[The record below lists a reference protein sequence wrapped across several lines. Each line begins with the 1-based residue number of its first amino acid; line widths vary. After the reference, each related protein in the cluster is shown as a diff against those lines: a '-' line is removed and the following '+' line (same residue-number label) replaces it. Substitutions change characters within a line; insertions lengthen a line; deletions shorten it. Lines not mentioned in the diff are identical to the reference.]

1 MVGKRKNDDEKSK
14 NKNTQQVTKRRNN
27 MSEVEHTTPR
37 GQIQLLFHMPCEIS
51 GQLLSSRTSTAKLK
65 NHATVVQQRLGIGEG
80 GGAYSLW
87 DDGNIAWE
95 TEDEDDEVVQEAMWR
110 EDEKANGVDD
120 VGIQKIQREM
130 VAQSVATTKKVDQLG
145 FSLWRRKWRVAYQ
158 STLRLMKK
166 VNTDPDFLEKLPPA
180 IDPTTGIYYNKVP
193 PHLYF
198 SKMEMA
204 VWRNF
209 TSWNLDGDIAYLPG
223 PAEWYPDDY
232 DTTQHGFH
240 VDLDAGRAYE
250 AWEMLAEET
259 EPTNFK
265 WVLPSDDTLVLLPP
279 TKESEEFLSQF
290 YEM

>member
-1 MVGKRKNDDEKSK
+1 
-14 NKNTQQVTKRRNN
+14 
-27 MSEVEHTTPR
+27 
-37 GQIQLLFHMPCEIS
+37 
-51 GQLLSSRTSTAKLK
+51 
-65 NHATVVQQRLGIGEG
+65 
-80 GGAYSLW
+80 
-87 DDGNIAWE
+87 
-95 TEDEDDEVVQEAMWR
+95 MWR

-145 FSLWRRKWRVAYQ
+145 FSLWHRKWRVAYQ
-158 STLRLMKK
+158 SMLQLMKK

-198 SKMEMA
+198 SKTEMA

-259 EPTNFK
+259 EH
-265 WVLPSDDTLVLLPP
+265 
-279 TKESEEFLSQF
+279 QF
-290 YEM
+290 QVGLAIR

>member
-1 MVGKRKNDDEKSK
+1 M
-14 NKNTQQVTKRRNN
+14 RRPMALMMLEFRRSRERWWHNL
-27 MSEVEHTTPR
+27 SLQPRRWISWDSPSGAESGGLHT
-37 GQIQLLFHMPCEIS
+37 
-51 GQLLSSRTSTAKLK
+51 
-65 NHATVVQQRLGIGEG
+65 NQR
-80 GGAYSLW
+80 Y
-87 DDGNIAWE
+87 D
-95 TEDEDDEVVQEAMWR
+95 
-110 EDEKANGVDD
+110 
-120 VGIQKIQREM
+120 
-130 VAQSVATTKKVDQLG
+130 
-145 FSLWRRKWRVAYQ
+145 
-158 STLRLMKK
+158 
-166 VNTDPDFLEKLPPA
+166 TDPDFLEKLPPA

-198 SKMEMA
+198 SKTEMA

-209 TSWNLDGDIAYLPG
+209 TSWNLDGDNAYLPG

-259 EPTNFK
+259 EPTNFR

>member
-1 MVGKRKNDDEKSK
+1 
-14 NKNTQQVTKRRNN
+14 
-27 MSEVEHTTPR
+27 MSYD
-37 GQIQLLFHMPCEIS
+37 QLRVAVKE
-51 GQLLSSRTSTAKLK
+51 
-65 NHATVVQQRLGIGEG
+65 
-80 GGAYSLW
+80 
-87 DDGNIAWE
+87 AWE
-95 TEDEDDEVVQEAMWR
+95 QVGEAELNALLNSMPTRMAAVIAANVFMTR
-110 EDEKANGVDD
+110 EN
-120 VGIQKIQREM
+120 R
-130 VAQSVATTKKVDQLG
+130 
-145 FSLWRRKWRVAYQ
+145 
-158 STLRLMKK
+158 
-166 VNTDPDFLEKLPPA
+166 
-180 IDPTTGIYYNKVP
+180 IYYNKVP

-198 SKMEMA
+198 SKTEMA

-223 PAEWYPDDY
+223 PAEWYPDNY